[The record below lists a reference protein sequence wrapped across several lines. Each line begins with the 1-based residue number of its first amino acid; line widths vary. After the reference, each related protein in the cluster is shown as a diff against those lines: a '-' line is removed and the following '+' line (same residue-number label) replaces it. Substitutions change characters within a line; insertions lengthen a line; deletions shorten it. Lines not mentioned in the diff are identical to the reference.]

1 MLFACSGYKG
11 FHFSKVF
18 KESAPSI
25 TGVQESMNVS
35 IDLSTAQISHLM
47 IVRIK
52 ILKPE
57 DKNTLRV

>member
-1 MLFACSGYKG
+1 MLLVCSGYQG

-35 IDLSTAQISHLM
+35 IDLSTAQMSHLM
-47 IVRIK
+47 IIRIK
-52 ILKPE
+52 LL
-57 DKNTLRV
+57 T